1 MADHDFISGALAG
14 QQFQMNKMLMQEMPV
29 KLEKEKLALK
39 IAQTDFDARGKMAQM
54 LADNAGKVPEGQ
66 DPLENAKNTLLQMGS
81 AAAKVGLVEE
91 AAADFA
97 KSSTI
102 GAQQE
107 EAAYKKWQST
117 LQQTKYADQLL
128 ATATDEA
135 SWKAMNA
142 HVRMTTGK
150 PSALEGQKYSPQL
163 VEELRK
169 ASQTKRSD
177 AQEALDKARAK
188 REQGLIAADAEL
200 VRLRKTQE
208 GLNVARTDAAKKAGG
223 GDGLIAKPK
232 NIAAVTDAIVKDS
245 GDTMAPG
252 DARVFAREIA
262 LDAEKRMSQER
273 LTQPQAVA
281 AAVDYAK
288 KHGVLAGITP
298 AHVRPGQSAKKAL
311 PLPQA
316 KSDPKQYKDQM
327 WYQAPDGPRWYDAET
342 QKLYKAGEGPEE
354 EEE

>member
-14 QQFQMNKMLMQEMPV
+14 QQFQMNKMLMQEAPV

-39 IAQTDFDARGKMAQM
+39 ISQTDFDARQKMAQM
-54 LADNAGKVPEGQ
+54 LADNAGKIPDGQ
-66 DPLENAKNTLLQMGS
+66 DPLENAKNTLLQMGT

-91 AAADFA
+91 STSYLA
-97 KSSTI
+97 KASTI

-107 EAAYKKWQST
+107 EAAYKKWQTT
-117 LQQTKYADQLL
+117 LQQTKFADSIL
-128 ATATDEA
+128 AGVTDQTSLDQA
-135 SWKAMNA
+135 NA
-142 HVRMTTGK
+142 YVRMTTGK
-150 PSALEGQKYSPQL
+150 PSALEGTKYSPQL
-163 VEELRK
+163 ITALK
-169 ASQTKRSD
+169 DSSIKKRTE
-177 AQEALDKARAK
+177 AQEALDKARAR
-188 REQGLIAADAEL
+188 REQGLVTADAEL

-208 GLNVARTDAAKKAGG
+208 GLNVARTHAAEKAGAN
-223 GDGLIAKPK
+223 DLIAKPK

-262 LDAEKRMSQER
+262 LDVEKRMDQEH

-281 AAVDYAK
+281 ASVEYAK
-288 KHGVLAGITP
+288 KHGTLAGITP
-298 AHVRPGQSAKKAL
+298 AHVRPGQSQKKPL

-316 KSDPKQYKDQM
+316 KADATQYKDQM

-342 QKLYKAGEGPEE
+342 QKLYKANEGPEE
-354 EEE
+354 EDEE